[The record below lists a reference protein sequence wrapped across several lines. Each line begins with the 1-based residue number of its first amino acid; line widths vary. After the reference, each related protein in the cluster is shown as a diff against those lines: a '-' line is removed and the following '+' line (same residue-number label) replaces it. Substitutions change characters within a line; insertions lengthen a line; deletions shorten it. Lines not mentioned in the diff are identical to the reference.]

1 MAQDGRSK
9 DTVDI
14 FGVWRSSGLLTLREI
29 SDIDLPSALV
39 DRSKVLM
46 GPVELVDSKLT
57 FHVLDKLMD
66 EHMIDVTGLT
76 WTQTKNGNVFRQ
88 YRLMR

>member
-14 FGVWRSSGLLTLREI
+14 FGVWRSSGLLTLKELA
-29 SDIDLPSALV
+29 DIDLPAAHV

-76 WTQTKNGNVFRQ
+76 WPRPRTAMFSGNTD
-88 YRLMR
+88 